1 MNLILM
7 LFLSIASVAGTF
19 WIIKSQLGKAISM
32 SLHGY
37 SSSKLIGGGQEG
49 ERPRAKI
56 LNKAPLSNP
65 EVSNPPA
72 VNGRNEVGFTPN
84 SIPMMRG
91 VDNGNINGGVPAAPI
106 SGVPATQTAGVPS
119 VGGGGGIGVT
129 AVVGL
134 VNGIGGIIQNGNVM
148 NKFAARRQIMGAVFQ
163 GGGMI
168 YNLKSKGARRVT
180 QNANNMI
187 NSSRKMNKLEQNAN
201 NILNATNRGRIR
213 MNQGEGA
220 RNAISQG
227 RVRIKSTG
235 AASNYIYGDVKGIRS
250 RIGNITTRDLRIKGA
265 SKPKSL
271 FVRNLYAPKA
281 KRLKI
286 QELTNNGY
294 MGKGKVNFINNNPTL
309 PEQQVKNTKR
319 TLKLVNNRPVVPALT
334 TGNNINVKLN
344 DINLTKQNGYS
355 LQKQHYMINRNSNG
369 YVTMIGMSNIAR
381 DSKNNGLST
390 DQKAKLYSLTRVN
403 EERTVVSGD
412 TSSSQG
418 YNKTELY
425 RQLVQTVPEMNTK
438 DMRKVASEAN
448 RLSEERKKNQQ
459 LIANQMANEKID
471 MNKESMNAINN
482 LLKDTS
488 GTTSTR
494 FHNFI
499 EENFKDEIER
509 ELTPDEVKEIENQ
522 AKENISKR
530 NDIPLEQ
537 KEEEYEKEKAKL
549 LGEKESENSEVIEQ
563 LLKERIV
570 DHPEDAESILGKE
583 GATAL
588 QEQLDNIKDKRDRAV
603 VQELI
608 KQNFKDN
615 ARFVKKHPEY
625 SKERFEKIY
634 KARQHEEMKQDI
646 ETAVGKLYSQSN
658 KSSKNEYGKNFGAN
672 NPQPQGNSTT
682 VFVPRQVQDRLA
694 GGGMA

>member
-19 WIIKSQLGKAISM
+19 WIIKSQVGQAISM

-72 VNGRNEVGFTPN
+72 VNGRNEVGFTPT

-91 VDNGNINGGVPAAPI
+91 VDNGNINGGVPATQTA
-106 SGVPATQTAGVPS
+106 GVPATQTAGVPA
-119 VGGGGGIGVT
+119 VGGGGGFGVT

-134 VNGIGGIIQNGNVM
+134 VNGIGGIIQSGNVM
-148 NKFAARRQIMGAVFQ
+148 NKFAARRQITGPVFQ

-168 YNLKSKGARRVT
+168 YNLKSKGARGVI

-187 NSSRKMNKLEQNAN
+187 NSSRRMSRLEQNAN

-213 MNQGEGA
+213 MNQGAGA

-227 RVRIKSTG
+227 RVSLKAKG
-235 AASNYIYGDVKGIRS
+235 AASNYIYGDVKGIKS

-294 MGKGKVNFINNNPTL
+294 MGKGKVNMINQL
-309 PEQQVKNTKR
+309 PVETTGKGKKILRLSNSG
-319 TLKLVNNRPVVPALT
+319 VVPALAA
-334 TGNNINVKLN
+334 GNNISVNLN
-344 DINLTKQNGYS
+344 DVNLTKQNGYN
-355 LQKQHYMINRNSNG
+355 LQKQHYMVNKSSND
-369 YVTMIGMSNIAR
+369 YVTMIGMGGIAR
-381 DSKNNGLST
+381 DSRNNGLST

-403 EERTVVSGD
+403 EERKISSGN
-412 TSSSQG
+412 SSSSVG
-418 YNKTELY
+418 YDKTELF
-425 RQLVQTVPEMNTK
+425 RQIVQTVPEMNTK

-459 LIANQMANEKID
+459 LIANQMANERID
-471 MNKESMNAINN
+471 MNKESMNAIND

-509 ELTPDEVKEIENQ
+509 ELTPDEIKEIENQ
-522 AKENISKR
+522 ARENISKR

-583 GATAL
+583 GASAL
-588 QEQLDNIKDKRDRAV
+588 QEQLNNIKDERDRAV
-603 VQELI
+603 VQEII

>member
-19 WIIKSQLGKAISM
+19 WIIKSQVGQAISM

-72 VNGRNEVGFTPN
+72 VNGRNEVGFTPT

-91 VDNGNINGGVPAAPI
+91 VDNGNINGGVPATQTA
-106 SGVPATQTAGVPS
+106 GVPATQTAGVPA
-119 VGGGGGIGVT
+119 VGGGGGFGVT

-134 VNGIGGIIQNGNVM
+134 VNGIGGIIQSGNVM
-148 NKFAARRQIMGAVFQ
+148 NKFAARRQITGPVFQ

-168 YNLKSKGARRVT
+168 YNLKSKGARGVI

-187 NSSRKMNKLEQNAN
+187 NSSRRMSRLEQNAN

-213 MNQGEGA
+213 MNQGAGA

-227 RVRIKSTG
+227 RVSLKAKG
-235 AASNYIYGDVKGIRS
+235 AASNYIYGDVKGIKS

-294 MGKGKVNFINNNPTL
+294 MGKGKVNMINQL
-309 PEQQVKNTKR
+309 PVETTGKGKKILRLSNSG
-319 TLKLVNNRPVVPALT
+319 VVPALAA
-334 TGNNINVKLN
+334 GNNISVNLN
-344 DINLTKQNGYS
+344 DVNLTKQNGYN
-355 LQKQHYMINRNSNG
+355 LQKQHYMVNKSSND
-369 YVTMIGMSNIAR
+369 YVTMIGMGGIAR
-381 DSKNNGLST
+381 DSRNNGLST

-403 EERTVVSGD
+403 EERKISSGN
-412 TSSSQG
+412 SSSSVG
-418 YNKTELY
+418 YDKTDLF
-425 RQLVQTVPEMNTK
+425 RQIVQTVPEMNTK

-459 LIANQMANEKID
+459 LIANQMANERID
-471 MNKESMNAINN
+471 MNKESMNAIND

-509 ELTPDEVKEIENQ
+509 ELTPDEIKEIENQ
-522 AKENISKR
+522 ARENISKR

-583 GATAL
+583 GASAL
-588 QEQLDNIKDKRDRAV
+588 QEQLNNIKDERDRAV
-603 VQELI
+603 VQEII

>member
-1 MNLILM
+1 MNLILTI
-7 LFLSIASVAGTF
+7 FLSIASVAGTF
-19 WIIKSQLGKAISM
+19 WIIKSQVGKAISM

-56 LNKAPLSNP
+56 LNKSPLSNP

-91 VDNGNINGGVPAAPI
+91 VDNGNINGGVPAVPI
-106 SGVPATQTAGVPS
+106 SGVPSTQTGGVPA
-119 VGGGGGIGVT
+119 VGGGGGFGAT

-134 VNGIGGIIQNGNVM
+134 VNGIGGIIQGGNVM
-148 NKFAARRQIMGAVFQ
+148 NKFAARRQIMGPVFQ

-227 RVRIKSTG
+227 RVRLKSTG

-271 FVRNLYAPKA
+271 FVKNLYAPKA

-294 MGKGKVNFINNNPTL
+294 MGKGKVNMINQL
-309 PEQQVKNTKR
+309 PVETTGKGKKILRLSNSG
-319 TLKLVNNRPVVPALT
+319 VVPALAA
-334 TGNNINVKLN
+334 GNNISVNLN
-344 DINLTKQNGYS
+344 DVNLTKQNGYN
-355 LQKQHYMINRNSNG
+355 LQKQHYMVNKSSND
-369 YVTMIGMSNIAR
+369 YVTMIGMGGIAR
-381 DSKNNGLST
+381 DSRNNGLST

-403 EERTVVSGD
+403 EERKISSGD
-412 TSSSQG
+412 SSSSVG
-418 YNKTELY
+418 YDKTELF

-459 LIANQMANEKID
+459 LIANQMANERID
-471 MNKESMNAINN
+471 MNKESMNAIND

-494 FHNFI
+494 FHSFI

-509 ELTPDEVKEIENQ
+509 ELTPDEIKEIENQ
-522 AKENISKR
+522 ARENISKR
-530 NDIPLEQ
+530 NDISLEQ

-583 GATAL
+583 GAAAL
-588 QEQLDNIKDKRDRAV
+588 QEQLNNIKDERDRAV
-603 VQELI
+603 VQEII

-625 SKERFEKIY
+625 SKERFDEIY

-658 KSSKNEYGKNFGAN
+658 KSSKNEYEKNFGAN

>member
-1 MNLILM
+1 MNLILTI
-7 LFLSIASVAGTF
+7 FLSIASVAGTF
-19 WIIKSQLGKAISM
+19 WIIKSQVGKAISM

-56 LNKAPLSNP
+56 LNKSPLSNP

-91 VDNGNINGGVPAAPI
+91 VDNGNINGGVPAVPI
-106 SGVPATQTAGVPS
+106 SGVPSTQTGGVPA
-119 VGGGGGIGVT
+119 VGGGGGFGAT

-134 VNGIGGIIQNGNVM
+134 VNGIGGIIQGGNVM
-148 NKFAARRQIMGAVFQ
+148 NKFAARRQIMGPVFQ

-227 RVRIKSTG
+227 RVRLKSTG

-271 FVRNLYAPKA
+271 FVKNLYAPKA

-294 MGKGKVNFINNNPTL
+294 MGKGKVNMINQL
-309 PEQQVKNTKR
+309 PVETTGKGKKILRLSNSG
-319 TLKLVNNRPVVPALT
+319 VVPALAA
-334 TGNNINVKLN
+334 GNNISVNLN
-344 DINLTKQNGYS
+344 DVNLTKQNGYN
-355 LQKQHYMINRNSNG
+355 LQKQHYMVNKSSND
-369 YVTMIGMSNIAR
+369 YVTMIGMGGIAR
-381 DSKNNGLST
+381 DSRNNGLST

-403 EERTVVSGD
+403 EERKISSGD
-412 TSSSQG
+412 SSSSVG
-418 YNKTELY
+418 YDKTELF

-459 LIANQMANEKID
+459 LIANQMANERID
-471 MNKESMNAINN
+471 MNKESMNAIND

-494 FHNFI
+494 FHSFI

-509 ELTPDEVKEIENQ
+509 ELTPDEIKEIENQ
-522 AKENISKR
+522 ARENISKR
-530 NDIPLEQ
+530 NDISLEQ

-583 GATAL
+583 GAAAL
-588 QEQLDNIKDKRDRAV
+588 QEQLNNIKDERDRAV
-603 VQELI
+603 VQEII

-625 SKERFEKIY
+625 SKERFDKIY

-658 KSSKNEYGKNFGAN
+658 KSSKNEYEKNFGAN

>member
-7 LFLSIASVAGTF
+7 LFLSIASVAGTL
-19 WIIKSQLGKAISM
+19 WIIKSQGAKAIFM
-32 SLHGY
+32 LLHGY

-56 LNKAPLSNP
+56 LNKSPLSNP

-91 VDNGNINGGVPAAPI
+91 VDNGNINGGVPAVPI
-106 SGVPATQTAGVPS
+106 SGVPSTQTGGVPA
-119 VGGGGGIGVT
+119 VGGGGGFGAT

-134 VNGIGGIIQNGNVM
+134 VNGIGGIIQSGNVM
-148 NKFAARRQIMGAVFQ
+148 NKFAARRQFTGPVFQ

-168 YNLKSKGARRVT
+168 YNLKSKGARRIT

-201 NILNATNRGRIR
+201 NILNATNRGRTR

-227 RVRIKSTG
+227 RVSLKSTG
-235 AASNYIYGDVKGIRS
+235 AASNYIYGAVKGIRS

-271 FVRNLYAPKA
+271 FVKNLYAPKA
-281 KRLKI
+281 KRLKV

-294 MGKGKVNFINNNPTL
+294 MGKAKVNMINQL
-309 PEQQVKNTKR
+309 PVETTGKGKKILRLSNSG
-319 TLKLVNNRPVVPALT
+319 VVPALAA
-334 TGNNINVKLN
+334 GNNISVNLN
-344 DINLTKQNGYS
+344 DVNLTKQNGYN
-355 LQKQHYMINRNSNG
+355 LQKQHYMVNKSSND
-369 YVTMIGMSNIAR
+369 YVTMIGMGGIAR
-381 DSKNNGLST
+381 DSRNNGLST

-403 EERTVVSGD
+403 EERKISSGD
-412 TSSSQG
+412 SSSSVG
-418 YNKTELY
+418 YDKTELF

-459 LIANQMANEKID
+459 LIANQMANERID
-471 MNKESMNAINN
+471 MNKESMNAIND

-509 ELTPDEVKEIENQ
+509 ELTPDEIKEIENQ

-530 NDIPLEQ
+530 NDISLEQ

-583 GATAL
+583 GAAAL
-588 QEQLDNIKDKRDRAV
+588 QEQLNNIKDERDRAI
-603 VQELI
+603 VQEII

-625 SKERFEKIY
+625 SKERFDEIY

-672 NPQPQGNSTT
+672 NPQPQGNSKT

>member
-1 MNLILM
+1 MNLILTI
-7 LFLSIASVAGTF
+7 FLSIASVVGTF

-72 VNGRNEVGFTPN
+72 VNGRNEVGFTPT

-91 VDNGNINGGVPAAPI
+91 VDNGNING
-106 SGVPATQTAGVPS
+106 GVPATQTAGVPS

-129 AVVGL
+129 AVIGV
-134 VNGIGGIIQNGNVM
+134 VNGIGGIIQSGNVM
-148 NKFAARRQIMGAVFQ
+148 NKFAARRQIMGPVFQ

-213 MNQGEGA
+213 MNQGAGA

-227 RVRIKSTG
+227 RVSLKAKG

-294 MGKGKVNFINNNPTL
+294 MGKGKVNMINQL
-309 PEQQVKNTKR
+309 PVETTGKGKKILRLSNSG
-319 TLKLVNNRPVVPALT
+319 VVPALAA
-334 TGNNINVKLN
+334 GNNISVNLN
-344 DINLTKQNGYS
+344 DVNLTKQNGYN
-355 LQKQHYMINRNSNG
+355 LQKQHYMVNKNSND
-369 YVTMIGMSNIAR
+369 YVTMIGMGGIAR
-381 DSKNNGLST
+381 DSRNNGLST
-390 DQKAKLYSLTRVN
+390 EQKAKLYSLTRVN
-403 EERTVVSGD
+403 EERKISSGN
-412 TSSSQG
+412 SSSSVG
-418 YNKTELY
+418 YDKTELF

-459 LIANQMANEKID
+459 LIANQMANERID
-471 MNKESMNAINN
+471 MNKESMNAIND

-509 ELTPDEVKEIENQ
+509 ELTPDEIKEIENQ
-522 AKENISKR
+522 ARENISKR
-530 NDIPLEQ
+530 NDLSLEQ

-583 GATAL
+583 GASAL
-588 QEQLDNIKDKRDRAV
+588 QEQLNNIKDERDRAV
-603 VQELI
+603 VQEII

>member
-1 MNLILM
+1 MNLILTI
-7 LFLSIASVAGTF
+7 FLSIASVAGTF
-19 WIIKSQLGKAISM
+19 WIIKSQVGKAISM

-56 LNKAPLSNP
+56 LNKSPLSNP

-91 VDNGNINGGVPAAPI
+91 VDNGNINGGVPAVPI
-106 SGVPATQTAGVPS
+106 SGVPSTQTGGVPA
-119 VGGGGGIGVT
+119 VRGGGGFGAT

-134 VNGIGGIIQNGNVM
+134 VNGIGGIIQGGNVM
-148 NKFAARRQIMGAVFQ
+148 NKFAARRQIMGPVFQ

-227 RVRIKSTG
+227 RVRLKSTG

-271 FVRNLYAPKA
+271 FVKNLYAPKA

-294 MGKGKVNFINNNPTL
+294 MGKGKVNMINQL
-309 PEQQVKNTKR
+309 PVETTGKGKKILRLSNSG
-319 TLKLVNNRPVVPALT
+319 VVPALAA
-334 TGNNINVKLN
+334 GNNISVNLN
-344 DINLTKQNGYS
+344 DVNLTKQNGYN
-355 LQKQHYMINRNSNG
+355 LQKQHYMVNKSSND
-369 YVTMIGMSNIAR
+369 YVTMIGMGGIAR
-381 DSKNNGLST
+381 DSRNNGLST

-403 EERTVVSGD
+403 EERKISSGD
-412 TSSSQG
+412 SSSSVG
-418 YNKTELY
+418 YDKTELF

-459 LIANQMANEKID
+459 LIANQMANERID
-471 MNKESMNAINN
+471 MNKESMNAIND

-494 FHNFI
+494 FHSFI

-509 ELTPDEVKEIENQ
+509 ELTPDEIKEIENQ
-522 AKENISKR
+522 ARENISKR
-530 NDIPLEQ
+530 NDISLEQ

-583 GATAL
+583 GAAAL
-588 QEQLDNIKDKRDRAV
+588 QEQLNNIKDERDRAV
-603 VQELI
+603 VQEII

-625 SKERFEKIY
+625 SKERFDEIY

-658 KSSKNEYGKNFGAN
+658 KSSKNEYEKNFGAN

>member
-1 MNLILM
+1 MNLILTI
-7 LFLSIASVAGTF
+7 FFSIASVFGSY

-65 EVSNPPA
+65 EVSGQPA
-72 VNGRNEVGFTPN
+72 AGGANEVGF
-84 SIPMMRG
+84 SQSRLPMMSG
-91 VDNGNINGGVPAAPI
+91 VDNGNINA
-106 SGVPATQTAGVPS
+106 GVPATQSASMPAMGGAG
-119 VGGGGGIGVT
+119 GLGVT

-134 VNGIGGIIQNGNVM
+134 VNGIGGVFQSGNVM
-148 NKFAARRQIMGAVFQ
+148 NKFAARRQIMGPVFQ

-168 YNLKSKGARRVT
+168 YNVKSRGRSVT
-180 QNANNMI
+180 QNSNNI
-187 NSSRKMNKLEQNAN
+187 LNSARRMNRLEQNAN
-201 NILNATNRGRIR
+201 NILNTTNRGRIR
-213 MNQGEGA
+213 MNQGQGA

-227 RVRIKSTG
+227 RVNLRATG
-235 AASNYIYGDVKGIRS
+235 TSSNYIYGDVKGIRG
-250 RIGNITTRDLRIKGA
+250 RIEKIKTRDLRLKGA

-281 KRLKI
+281 RRLKI

-294 MGKGKVNFINNNPTL
+294 MGRGKVN
-309 PEQQVKNTKR
+309 
-319 TLKLVNNRPVVPALT
+319 LVNNALPETAGKGKKILRLANKTNAVPALAA
-334 TGNNINVKLN
+334 GNNINVNLN
-344 DINLTKQNGYS
+344 DVNLTKQNGYN
-355 LQKQHYMINRNSNG
+355 LQKQHYMVNKSSND
-369 YVTMIGMSNIAR
+369 YVTMIGMGGVAR
-381 DSKNNGLST
+381 DARNNGLST
-390 DQKAKLYSLTRVN
+390 DQKAKLYTLTRVS
-403 EERTVVSGD
+403 EERRIGSGN
-412 TSSSQG
+412 TGSSNG
-418 YNKTELY
+418 YDKTELF
-425 RQLVQTVPEMNTK
+425 RQLVQTVPEMNTR

-459 LIANQMANEKID
+459 LIANQMANERFD
-471 MNKESMNAINN
+471 MNRESMNALND

-509 ELTPDEVKEIENQ
+509 ELTPDEIKEIEEQ
-522 AKENISKR
+522 ARENINKR
-530 NDIPLEQ
+530 NDLSLEQ
-537 KEEEYEKEKAKL
+537 KEEEYEREKARL

-570 DHPEDAESILGKE
+570 DHPEDAESVLGKE
-583 GATAL
+583 GAAAL
-588 QEQLDNIKDKRDRAV
+588 QEQLNNIKDERDRAV

-625 SKERFEKIY
+625 SKARFEEIY
-634 KARQHEEMKQDI
+634 QARQHEEMSQDI
-646 ETAVGKLYSQSN
+646 ETAVGKLYSQREKGSR
-658 KSSKNEYGKNFGAN
+658 NEYGKNFGAN
-672 NPQPQGNSTT
+672 NPQPQGNSST

>member
-1 MNLILM
+1 MNLILTI
-7 LFLSIASVAGTF
+7 FLSIASVVGTF

-72 VNGRNEVGFTPN
+72 VNGRNEVGFTPT

-91 VDNGNINGGVPAAPI
+91 VDNGNINGGVPATQTA
-106 SGVPATQTAGVPS
+106 GVPATQTAGVPA
-119 VGGGGGIGVT
+119 VGDGGGFGVT

-134 VNGIGGIIQNGNVM
+134 VNGIGGIIQSGNVM
-148 NKFAARRQIMGAVFQ
+148 NKFAARRQITGPVFQ

-168 YNLKSKGARRVT
+168 YNLKSKGARGVI

-187 NSSRKMNKLEQNAN
+187 NSSRRMSRLEQNAN

-213 MNQGEGA
+213 MNQGAGA

-227 RVRIKSTG
+227 RVSLKAKG

-294 MGKGKVNFINNNPTL
+294 MGKGKVNMINQL
-309 PEQQVKNTKR
+309 PVETTGKGKKILRLSNSG
-319 TLKLVNNRPVVPALT
+319 VVPALAA
-334 TGNNINVKLN
+334 GNNISVNLN
-344 DINLTKQNGYS
+344 DVNLTKQNGYN
-355 LQKQHYMINRNSNG
+355 LQKQHYMVNKSSND
-369 YVTMIGMSNIAR
+369 YVTMIGMGGIAR
-381 DSKNNGLST
+381 DSRNNGLST
-390 DQKAKLYSLTRVN
+390 EQKAKLYSLTRVN
-403 EERTVVSGD
+403 EERKISSGN
-412 TSSSQG
+412 SSSSVG
-418 YNKTELY
+418 YDKTELF

-459 LIANQMANEKID
+459 LIANQMANERID
-471 MNKESMNAINN
+471 MNKESMNAIND

-583 GATAL
+583 GASAL
-588 QEQLDNIKDKRDRAV
+588 QEQLNNIKDERDRAV
-603 VQELI
+603 VQEII

>member
-19 WIIKSQLGKAISM
+19 WIIKSQVGKAISM

-72 VNGRNEVGFTPN
+72 VNGRNEVGFTPT

-91 VDNGNINGGVPAAPI
+91 VDNGNINGGVPA
-106 SGVPATQTAGVPS
+106 TQTAGVPATRTAGVPT

-134 VNGIGGIIQNGNVM
+134 VNGIGGIIQSGNVM
-148 NKFAARRQIMGAVFQ
+148 NKFAARRQIMGPVFQ

-168 YNLKSKGARRVT
+168 YNLKSRGARGVI

-187 NSSRKMNKLEQNAN
+187 NSSRRMSRLEQNAN

-213 MNQGEGA
+213 MNQGAGA

-227 RVRIKSTG
+227 RVSLKAKG

-294 MGKGKVNFINNNPTL
+294 MGKGKVNMINQL
-309 PEQQVKNTKR
+309 PVETTGKGKKILRLSNSG
-319 TLKLVNNRPVVPALT
+319 VVPALAA
-334 TGNNINVKLN
+334 GNNISVNLN
-344 DINLTKQNGYS
+344 DVNLTKQNGYN
-355 LQKQHYMINRNSNG
+355 LQKQHYMVNKSSND
-369 YVTMIGMSNIAR
+369 YVTMIGMGGIAR
-381 DSKNNGLST
+381 DSRNNGLST
-390 DQKAKLYSLTRVN
+390 EQKAKLYSLTRVN
-403 EERTVVSGD
+403 EERKISSGN
-412 TSSSQG
+412 SSSSSSVG
-418 YNKTELY
+418 YDKTELF

-459 LIANQMANEKID
+459 LIANQMANERID
-471 MNKESMNAINN
+471 MNKESMNAIND

-509 ELTPDEVKEIENQ
+509 ELTPDEIKEIENQ
-522 AKENISKR
+522 ARENISKR
-530 NDIPLEQ
+530 NDLSLEQ

-583 GATAL
+583 GASAL
-588 QEQLDNIKDKRDRAV
+588 QEQLNNIKDERDRAV
-603 VQELI
+603 VQEII

-672 NPQPQGNSTT
+672 NPQPQGNNTT

>member
-1 MNLILM
+1 MNLILTI
-7 LFLSIASVAGTF
+7 FLSIASVVGTF

-72 VNGRNEVGFTPN
+72 VNGRNEVGFTPT

-91 VDNGNINGGVPAAPI
+91 VDNGNINGGVPA
-106 SGVPATQTAGVPS
+106 TQTAGVPA
-119 VGGGGGIGVT
+119 VGGGGGFGVT

-134 VNGIGGIIQNGNVM
+134 VNGIGGIIQSGNVM
-148 NKFAARRQIMGAVFQ
+148 NKFAARRQITGPVFQ

-168 YNLKSKGARRVT
+168 YNLKSKGARGVI

-187 NSSRKMNKLEQNAN
+187 NSSRRMSRLEQNAN

-213 MNQGEGA
+213 MNQGAGA

-227 RVRIKSTG
+227 RVSLKAKG
-235 AASNYIYGDVKGIRS
+235 AANNYIYGDVKGIKS

-294 MGKGKVNFINNNPTL
+294 MGKGKVNMINQL
-309 PEQQVKNTKR
+309 PVETTGKGKKILRLSNSG
-319 TLKLVNNRPVVPALT
+319 VVPALAA
-334 TGNNINVKLN
+334 GNNISVNLN
-344 DINLTKQNGYS
+344 DVNLTKQNGYN
-355 LQKQHYMINRNSNG
+355 LQKQHYMVNKSSND
-369 YVTMIGMSNIAR
+369 YVTMIGMGGIAR
-381 DSKNNGLST
+381 DSRNNGLST
-390 DQKAKLYSLTRVN
+390 EQKAKLYSLTRVN
-403 EERTVVSGD
+403 EERKISSGD
-412 TSSSQG
+412 SSSSVG
-418 YNKTELY
+418 YDKTELF

-459 LIANQMANEKID
+459 LIANQMANERID
-471 MNKESMNAINN
+471 MNKESMNAIND

-509 ELTPDEVKEIENQ
+509 ELTPDEIKEIEEQ
-522 AKENISKR
+522 ARENISKR
-530 NDIPLEQ
+530 NDLSLEQ

-583 GATAL
+583 GASAL
-588 QEQLDNIKDKRDRAV
+588 QEQLNNIKDERDRAV
-603 VQELI
+603 VQEII

>member
-1 MNLILM
+1 MNLILTI
-7 LFLSIASVAGTF
+7 FLSIASVAGTF
-19 WIIKSQLGKAISM
+19 WIIKSQVGKAISM

-56 LNKAPLSNP
+56 LNKSPLSNP

-91 VDNGNINGGVPAAPI
+91 VDNGNINGGVPAVPI
-106 SGVPATQTAGVPS
+106 SGVPSTQTGGVPA
-119 VGGGGGIGVT
+119 VGGGGGFGAT

-134 VNGIGGIIQNGNVM
+134 VNGIGGIIQGGNVM
-148 NKFAARRQIMGAVFQ
+148 NKFAARRQIMGPVFQ

-227 RVRIKSTG
+227 RVRLKSTG

-271 FVRNLYAPKA
+271 FVKNLYAPKA

-294 MGKGKVNFINNNPTL
+294 MGKGKVNMINQL
-309 PEQQVKNTKR
+309 PVETTGKGKKILRLSNSG
-319 TLKLVNNRPVVPALT
+319 VVPALAA
-334 TGNNINVKLN
+334 GNNISVNLN
-344 DINLTKQNGYS
+344 DVNLTKQNGYN
-355 LQKQHYMINRNSNG
+355 LQKQHYMVNKSSND
-369 YVTMIGMSNIAR
+369 YVTMIGMGGIAR
-381 DSKNNGLST
+381 DSRNNGLST

-403 EERTVVSGD
+403 EERKISSGD
-412 TSSSQG
+412 SSSSVG
-418 YNKTELY
+418 YDKTELF

-459 LIANQMANEKID
+459 LIANQMANERID
-471 MNKESMNAINN
+471 MNKESMNAIND

-494 FHNFI
+494 FHSFI

-509 ELTPDEVKEIENQ
+509 ELTPDEIKEIENQ
-522 AKENISKR
+522 ARENISKR
-530 NDIPLEQ
+530 NDISLEQ

-583 GATAL
+583 GAAAL
-588 QEQLDNIKDKRDRAV
+588 QEQLNNIKDERDRAV
-603 VQELI
+603 VQEII

-625 SKERFEKIY
+625 SKERFDKIY

-658 KSSKNEYGKNFGAN
+658 KSSKNEYEKNFGAN
-672 NPQPQGNSTT
+672 NPQPQGNSKT

>member
-1 MNLILM
+1 M

-19 WIIKSQLGKAISM
+19 WIIKSQVGQAISM

-72 VNGRNEVGFTPN
+72 VNGRNEVGFTPT

-91 VDNGNINGGVPAAPI
+91 VDNGNINGGVPATQTA
-106 SGVPATQTAGVPS
+106 GVPATQTAGVPA
-119 VGGGGGIGVT
+119 VGGGGGFGVT

-134 VNGIGGIIQNGNVM
+134 VNGIGGIIQSGNVM
-148 NKFAARRQIMGAVFQ
+148 NKFAARRQITGPVFQ

-168 YNLKSKGARRVT
+168 YNLKSKGARGVI

-187 NSSRKMNKLEQNAN
+187 NSSRRMSRLEQNAN

-213 MNQGEGA
+213 MNQGAGA

-227 RVRIKSTG
+227 RVSLKAKG
-235 AASNYIYGDVKGIRS
+235 AASNYIYGDVKGIKS

-294 MGKGKVNFINNNPTL
+294 MGKGKVNMINQL
-309 PEQQVKNTKR
+309 PVETTGKGKKILRLSNSG
-319 TLKLVNNRPVVPALT
+319 VVPALAA
-334 TGNNINVKLN
+334 GNNISVNLN
-344 DINLTKQNGYS
+344 DVNLTKQNGYN
-355 LQKQHYMINRNSNG
+355 LQKQHYMVNKSSND
-369 YVTMIGMSNIAR
+369 YVTMIGMGGIAR
-381 DSKNNGLST
+381 DSRNNGLST

-403 EERTVVSGD
+403 EERKMSSGN
-412 TSSSQG
+412 SSSSVG
-418 YNKTELY
+418 YDKTDLF
-425 RQLVQTVPEMNTK
+425 RQIVQTVPEMNTK

-459 LIANQMANEKID
+459 LIANQMANERID
-471 MNKESMNAINN
+471 MNKESMNAIND

-509 ELTPDEVKEIENQ
+509 ELTPDEIKEIENQ
-522 AKENISKR
+522 ARENISKR

-583 GATAL
+583 GASAL
-588 QEQLDNIKDKRDRAV
+588 QEQLNNIKDERDRAV
-603 VQELI
+603 VQEII

>member
-19 WIIKSQLGKAISM
+19 WIIKSQVGQAISM

-72 VNGRNEVGFTPN
+72 VNGRNEVGFTPT

-91 VDNGNINGGVPAAPI
+91 VDNGNINGGVP
-106 SGVPATQTAGVPS
+106 STQTGGVPA
-119 VGGGGGIGVT
+119 VGGGGGFVST

-134 VNGIGGIIQNGNVM
+134 VNGIGGIIQSGNVM
-148 NKFAARRQIMGAVFQ
+148 NKFAARRQITGPVFQ

-168 YNLKSKGARRVT
+168 YNLKSKGARGVI

-187 NSSRKMNKLEQNAN
+187 NSSRRMSRLEQNAN

-213 MNQGEGA
+213 MNQGAGA

-227 RVRIKSTG
+227 RVSLKAKG
-235 AASNYIYGDVKGIRS
+235 AASNYIYGDVKGIKS

-294 MGKGKVNFINNNPTL
+294 MGKGKVNMINQL
-309 PEQQVKNTKR
+309 PVETTGKGKKILRLSNSG
-319 TLKLVNNRPVVPALT
+319 VVPALAA
-334 TGNNINVKLN
+334 GNNISVNLN
-344 DINLTKQNGYS
+344 DVNLTKQNGYN
-355 LQKQHYMINRNSNG
+355 LQKQHYMVNKSSND
-369 YVTMIGMSNIAR
+369 YVTMIGMGGIAR
-381 DSKNNGLST
+381 DSRNNGLST

-403 EERTVVSGD
+403 EERKISSGN
-412 TSSSQG
+412 SSSSVG
-418 YNKTELY
+418 YDKTELF
-425 RQLVQTVPEMNTK
+425 RQIVQTVPEMNTK

-459 LIANQMANEKID
+459 LIANQMANERID
-471 MNKESMNAINN
+471 MNKESMNAIND

-509 ELTPDEVKEIENQ
+509 ELTPDEIKEIENQ
-522 AKENISKR
+522 ARENISKR

-583 GATAL
+583 GASAL
-588 QEQLDNIKDKRDRAV
+588 QEQLNNIKDERDRAV
-603 VQELI
+603 VQEII

>member
-19 WIIKSQLGKAISM
+19 WIIKSQVGKAISM

-56 LNKAPLSNP
+56 LNKSPLSNP

-91 VDNGNINGGVPAAPI
+91 VDNGNINGGVP
-106 SGVPATQTAGVPS
+106 STQTGGVPA
-119 VGGGGGIGVT
+119 VGGGGGFGAT

-134 VNGIGGIIQNGNVM
+134 VNGIGGIIQSGNVM
-148 NKFAARRQIMGAVFQ
+148 NKFAARRQIMGPVFQ

-227 RVRIKSTG
+227 RVRLKSTG

-271 FVRNLYAPKA
+271 FVKNLYAPKA

-294 MGKGKVNFINNNPTL
+294 MGKGKVNMINQL
-309 PEQQVKNTKR
+309 PVETTGKGKKILRLSNSG
-319 TLKLVNNRPVVPALT
+319 VVPALAA
-334 TGNNINVKLN
+334 GNNISVNLN
-344 DINLTKQNGYS
+344 DVNLTKQNGYN
-355 LQKQHYMINRNSNG
+355 LQKQHYMVNKSSND
-369 YVTMIGMSNIAR
+369 YVTMIGMGGIAR
-381 DSKNNGLST
+381 DSRNNGLST

-403 EERTVVSGD
+403 EERKISSGD
-412 TSSSQG
+412 SSSSVG
-418 YNKTELY
+418 YDKTELF

-459 LIANQMANEKID
+459 LIANQMANERID
-471 MNKESMNAINN
+471 MNKESMNAIND

-509 ELTPDEVKEIENQ
+509 ELTPDEIKEIEDQ
-522 AKENISKR
+522 ARENISKR
-530 NDIPLEQ
+530 NDLSLEQ

-583 GATAL
+583 GASAL
-588 QEQLDNIKDKRDRAV
+588 QEQLNNIKDERDRAV
-603 VQELI
+603 VQEII

-625 SKERFEKIY
+625 SKERFEEIY

-658 KSSKNEYGKNFGAN
+658 KSSKNEYEKNFGAN
-672 NPQPQGNSTT
+672 NPQPQGNSKT

>member
-1 MNLILM
+1 MNLILTI
-7 LFLSIASVAGTF
+7 FLSIASVAGTF
-19 WIIKSQLGKAISM
+19 WIIKSQVGKAISM

-56 LNKAPLSNP
+56 LNKSPLSNP

-91 VDNGNINGGVPAAPI
+91 VDNGNINGGVPAVPI
-106 SGVPATQTAGVPS
+106 SGVPSTQTGGVPA
-119 VGGGGGIGVT
+119 VGGGGGFGAT

-134 VNGIGGIIQNGNVM
+134 VNGIGGIIQSGNVM
-148 NKFAARRQIMGAVFQ
+148 NKFAARRQIMGPVFQ

-168 YNLKSKGARRVT
+168 YNLKSKGARGVI

-187 NSSRKMNKLEQNAN
+187 NSSRRMSRLEQNAN

-213 MNQGEGA
+213 MNQGAGA

-227 RVRIKSTG
+227 RVSLKAKG

-294 MGKGKVNFINNNPTL
+294 MGKGKVNMINQL
-309 PEQQVKNTKR
+309 PVETTGKGKKILRLSNSG
-319 TLKLVNNRPVVPALT
+319 VVPALAA
-334 TGNNINVKLN
+334 GNNISVNLN
-344 DINLTKQNGYS
+344 DVNLTKQNGYN
-355 LQKQHYMINRNSNG
+355 LQKQHYMVNKSSND
-369 YVTMIGMSNIAR
+369 YVTMIGMGGIAR
-381 DSKNNGLST
+381 DSRNNGLST
-390 DQKAKLYSLTRVN
+390 EQKAKLYSLTRVN
-403 EERTVVSGD
+403 EERKISSGN
-412 TSSSQG
+412 SSSSVG
-418 YNKTELY
+418 YDKTELF

-459 LIANQMANEKID
+459 LIANQMANERID
-471 MNKESMNAINN
+471 MNKESMNAIND

-509 ELTPDEVKEIENQ
+509 ELTPDEIKEIEDQ
-522 AKENISKR
+522 ARENISKR
-530 NDIPLEQ
+530 NNLSLEQ

-583 GATAL
+583 GASAL
-588 QEQLDNIKDKRDRAV
+588 QEQLNNIKDERDRAV
-603 VQELI
+603 VQEII

-672 NPQPQGNSTT
+672 NPQPQGNSKT

>member
-1 MNLILM
+1 MNLILTI
-7 LFLSIASVAGTF
+7 FLSIASVVGTF

-91 VDNGNINGGVPAAPI
+91 VDNGNINGGVPATQTA
-106 SGVPATQTAGVPS
+106 GVPATRTAGVPS
-119 VGGGGGIGVT
+119 VGGGGGFGVT

-134 VNGIGGIIQNGNVM
+134 VNGIGGIIQSGNVM
-148 NKFAARRQIMGAVFQ
+148 NKFAARRQIMGPVFQ

-227 RVRIKSTG
+227 RVSLKSTG

-271 FVRNLYAPKA
+271 FVKNLYAPKA

-294 MGKGKVNFINNNPTL
+294 MGKGKVNMINQL
-309 PEQQVKNTKR
+309 PVETTGKGKKILRLSNSG
-319 TLKLVNNRPVVPALT
+319 VVPALAA
-334 TGNNINVKLN
+334 GNNISVNLN
-344 DINLTKQNGYS
+344 DVNLTKQNGYNI
-355 LQKQHYMINRNSNG
+355 QKQHYMVNKSSND
-369 YVTMIGMSNIAR
+369 YVTMIGMGGIAR
-381 DSKNNGLST
+381 DSRNNGLST

-403 EERTVVSGD
+403 EEIKISSGD
-412 TSSSQG
+412 SGSSVG
-418 YNKTELY
+418 YDKTELF

-459 LIANQMANEKID
+459 LIANQMANERID
-471 MNKESMNAINN
+471 MNKESMNAIND

-509 ELTPDEVKEIENQ
+509 ELTPDEIKEIENQ
-522 AKENISKR
+522 ARENISKR
-530 NDIPLEQ
+530 NEISLEQ

-583 GATAL
+583 GAAAL
-588 QEQLDNIKDKRDRAV
+588 QEQLNNIKDERDRAI
-603 VQELI
+603 VQEII